1 MIYEGVLYFNNS
13 PVIIP
18 STETVVTKN
27 VKKKS
32 KKIGAKLF
40 NINTSD
46 YKKLTSNKR
55 VEIIQLFDKLDEKIL
70 KKFKEIHRNYLIKE
84 VAYKT
89 NVRLMTV
96 VIKQNELIINFDKSA
111 KEYDTKNLLKERAG
125 YQNQNISYCMCISKQ
140 SELNYVIK
148 LFENLYNSKTDNS
161 KEIYIDNLLSDITTN
176 ILNIDKS
183 IKKKKVNKGL
193 MFKTSRNFAILER
206 RKYGINVRILEV
218 KDNDNLLSVVG
229 RTNYEPLC
237 RSFKIKTNE
246 DINKYINLPVC
257 SDSEI
262 ESSGQINEEQL
273 KPFNAPLKISDMNVT
288 SFFMEERIV
297 YGNADVHKAWDFS
310 ASNNTPVYATCE
322 GEVTQVSFKYSTNT
336 IDKNGGGGNQ
346 IKIKCENDEETPYEV
361 WYAHLYPNS
370 AKVKVGDKVKGWQQI
385 AEVGTTG
392 YSTGPHLHYQVS
404 LNGSYI
410 DGMSLID
417 FTSEDSSSYKPPL
430 EKPSFGNNNG
440 LDNFL
445 DR

>member
-1 MIYEGVLYFNNS
+1 MYFNNS
-13 PVIIP
+13 PVTIP

-40 NINTSD
+40 DINTSD

-55 VEIIQLFDKLDEKIL
+55 VETIQLFDKLDEKIL

-161 KEIYIDNLLSDITTN
+161 KEIYIDNLLSDITSN
-176 ILNIDKS
+176 ILSIDKS

-193 MFKTSRNFAILER
+193 MFRASRNFAILER

-218 KDNDNLLSVVG
+218 KDDDNLLSVVG

-246 DINKYINLPVC
+246 DINKYINYIKNSFELTK
-257 SDSEI
+257 
-262 ESSGQINEEQL
+262 INPMDL
-273 KPFNAPLKISDMNVT
+273 
-288 SFFMEERIV
+288 
-297 YGNADVHKAWDFS
+297 
-310 ASNNTPVYATCE
+310 
-322 GEVTQVSFKYSTNT
+322 
-336 IDKNGGGGNQ
+336 KNGLA
-346 IKIKCENDEETPYEV
+346 D
-361 WYAHLYPNS
+361 
-370 AKVKVGDKVKGWQQI
+370 
-385 AEVGTTG
+385 
-392 YSTGPHLHYQVS
+392 
-404 LNGSYI
+404 SYY
-410 DGMSLID
+410 
-417 FTSEDSSSYKPPL
+417 TK
-430 EKPSFGNNNG
+430 
-440 LDNFL
+440 
-445 DR
+445 